1 MYISKDNAN
10 RISKRYMHS
19 HVHFSITYI
28 AKMWKQPKSPLKD
41 EWIKKLS
48 HTHTHTE
55 EYYSVMR
62 KEILATTW
70 INLEGI

>member
-48 HTHTHTE
+48 HTHTH
-55 EYYSVMR
+55 R
-62 KEILATTW
+62 GILFSHEKRNSGN
-70 INLEGI
+70 NLDKP